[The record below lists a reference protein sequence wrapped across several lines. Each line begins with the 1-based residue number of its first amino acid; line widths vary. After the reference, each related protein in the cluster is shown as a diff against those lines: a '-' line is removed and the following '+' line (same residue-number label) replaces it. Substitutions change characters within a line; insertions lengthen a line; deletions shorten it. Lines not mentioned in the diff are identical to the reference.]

1 MAKNIINWTYGE
13 NESQKYYDAYVGK
26 DYLCVFAN
34 KWQPDIWMGMCRDK
48 MIYDKTANDR
58 QRKKEK
64 VAKDFPLHMLRS
76 VTVLGS
82 QSPEYMMKKVAWC
95 YNHNLTE
102 VSR

>member
-1 MAKNIINWTYGE
+1 MANNTINWTHGE
-13 NESQKYYDAYVGK
+13 NATQEYYDAYVGK

-48 MIYDKTANDR
+48 VIYDKTANDR

-64 VAKDFPLHMLRS
+64 VAKDTPIHELRC

-82 QSPEYMMKKVAWC
+82 KSPEYMMKKVEWC
-95 YNHNLTE
+95 YKHNLIE
-102 VSR
+102 ISR